1 MISVKQYLKTVDFLH
16 LKIKVNL
23 LERQENLIPL
33 LGWNNNI
40 DASNDEKTTQRT
52 IHAIATMW
60 EWIDMLSFFY
70 KSITI

>member
-70 KSITI
+70 KSITR

>member
-1 MISVKQYLKTVDFLH
+1 VDFLH

>member
-1 MISVKQYLKTVDFLH
+1 M
-16 LKIKVNL
+16 KIKVNL